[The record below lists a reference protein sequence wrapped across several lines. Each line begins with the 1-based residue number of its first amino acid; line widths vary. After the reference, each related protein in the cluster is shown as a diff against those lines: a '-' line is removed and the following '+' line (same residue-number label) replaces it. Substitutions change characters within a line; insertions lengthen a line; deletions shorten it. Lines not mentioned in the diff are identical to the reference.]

1 MSLIHGIMVGLKEM
15 WAHKMRSFLT
25 MLGVILGV
33 AALAAMFAFME
44 GMIADMEKFIRE
56 TGGVERVTCSS
67 DQIPEDQM
75 PFSGLNRQRR
85 MKDIQALMYNIP
97 EIDEYS
103 PEVTLGRDYPVQYM
117 NKTVRVEVRG
127 VTVGELA
134 LRNYE
139 VEKGRFIC
147 DLDRVERQRV
157 CVLGTYPADELF
169 GQYGDPLGRKIR
181 IGGKNFRVVGV
192 LKHYVAGQGGQNWM
206 NWKNRIVFIPMET
219 TWTVFTH
226 NKDIPALDIQVKDTS
241 KVAEISQRAQQ
252 VLFHTHRHISCLQM
266 RTNEEMVQN
275 FSDRTAAFNITLGI
289 VASISMLVGGIGIM
303 NIMLASLN
311 ERIRE
316 IGIRKAIGAR
326 NIDILSQ
333 VIVEAVL
340 LSVLGGVLGVGVS
353 LLLTKFITFFV
364 KENLSAPIVKPE
376 QLLFAFSVSVVVGIV
391 FGIFPAFKAAS
402 LDPIEALR
410 HE

>member
-1 MSLIHGIMVGLKEM
+1 
-15 WAHKMRSFLT
+15 
-25 MLGVILGV
+25 
-33 AALAAMFAFME
+33 
-44 GMIADMEKFIRE
+44 
-56 TGGVERVTCSS
+56 
-67 DQIPEDQM
+67 
-75 PFSGLNRQRR
+75 
-85 MKDIQALMYNIP
+85 
-97 EIDEYS
+97 
-103 PEVTLGRDYPVQYM
+103 
-117 NKTVRVEVRG
+117 
-127 VTVGELA
+127 
-134 LRNYE
+134 
-139 VEKGRFIC
+139 
-147 DLDRVERQRV
+147 
-157 CVLGTYPADELF
+157 
-169 GQYGDPLGRKIR
+169 
-181 IGGKNFRVVGV
+181 
-192 LKHYVAGQGGQNWM
+192 M

-303 NIMLASLN
+303 NIMLASIN

>member
-1 MSLIHGIMVGLKEM
+1 MSLLHGIMVGCKEM

-33 AALAAMFAFME
+33 AALGAMFAFME
-44 GMIADMEKFIRE
+44 GMIADMQKFIRE

-67 DQIPEDQM
+67 DQIPEDQLA
-75 PFSGLNRQRR
+75 FSSLNRQRR
-85 MKDIQALMYNIP
+85 MKDIAALKSNIP
-97 EIDEYS
+97 DIDEYS
-103 PEVTLGRDYPVQYM
+103 PEVSLGRDYPVQHL

-127 VTVGELA
+127 VTMGELA

-147 DLDRVERQRV
+147 DLDRVNRQRV
-157 CVLGTYPADELF
+157 CVLGTYASDELF
-169 GQYGDPLGRKIR
+169 GSYGDPLGRTVR
-181 IGGKNFRVVGV
+181 IGGKNFKVIGV
-192 LKHYVAGQGGQNWM
+192 LKHYQAGNGGFNFM
-206 NWKNRIVFIPMET
+206 SWKNRIVFIPLET
-219 TWTVFTH
+219 TWMVFTH
-226 NKDIPALDIQVKDTS
+226 NKDITALDIQVKDTT
-241 KVAEISQRAQQ
+241 KVAAISQLAQQ

-266 RTNEEMVQN
+266 RTNEEMVEN
-275 FSDRTAAFNITLGI
+275 FSSRTAAFNITLGI

-303 NIMLASLN
+303 NIMLASIN

-340 LSVLGGVLGVGVS
+340 LSILGGVLGVGVS

-376 QLLFAFSVSVVVGIV
+376 QLLFAFSVSVVVGII
-391 FGIFPAFKAAS
+391 FGIFPAFKAS
-402 LDPIEALR
+402 QLDPIEALR

>member
-1 MSLIHGIMVGLKEM
+1 MGLWHGIVVGCKEM

-33 AALAAMFAFME
+33 AALGAMFAFME
-44 GMIADMEKFIRE
+44 GMINDMQKFIRE

-67 DQIPEDQM
+67 DQIPEAQL
-75 PFSGLNRQRR
+75 PFSSLSRQRR
-85 MKDIQALMYNIP
+85 MKDITALMENVP
-97 EIDEYS
+97 DIDEYS
-103 PEVTLGRDYPVQYM
+103 PEVSLGRDYPIQYL

-134 LRNYE
+134 LRNYD
-139 VEKGRFIC
+139 VSKGRFIC
-147 DLDRVERQRV
+147 DLDRVNRQRV
-157 CVLGTYPADELF
+157 AVIGTYVADELF
-169 GQYGDPLGRKIR
+169 GQYADPLGRNIR
-181 IGGKNFRVVGV
+181 IGTKNFKVVGV
-192 LKHYVAGQGGQNWM
+192 LEHYQAGPMGRNFM
-206 NWKNRIVFIPMET
+206 SWKNRVAFIPLET
-219 TWTVFTH
+219 AWLMFTH
-226 NKDIPALDIQVKDTS
+226 NKDLTALDLQVKDTT
-241 KVAEISQRAQQ
+241 KVAEISQLAKQ
-252 VLFHTHRHISCLQM
+252 VLFHTHRHISCLEL
-266 RTNEEMVQN
+266 RTNEEMVEN
-275 FSDRTAAFNITLGI
+275 FSSRTAAFNITLGI

-303 NIMLASLN
+303 NIMLASIN

-340 LSVLGGVLGVGVS
+340 LSVLGGFLGVAVS
-353 LLLTKFITFFV
+353 LMLTKLITFFV
-364 KENLSAPIVKPE
+364 KSNLSTPIIKPE
-376 QLLFAFSVSVVVGIV
+376 QLLLAFTVSVVVGII
-391 FGIFPAFKAAS
+391 FGIFPAFKAAR

>member
-97 EIDEYS
+97 EIDEFS
-103 PEVTLGRDYPVQYM
+103 PEVSLGRDYPVQYM

-157 CVLGTYPADELF
+157 CVLGTYPSDELF

-181 IGGKNFRVVGV
+181 
-192 LKHYVAGQGGQNWM
+192 
-206 NWKNRIVFIPMET
+206 
-219 TWTVFTH
+219 
-226 NKDIPALDIQVKDTS
+226 
-241 KVAEISQRAQQ
+241 
-252 VLFHTHRHISCLQM
+252 LF
-266 RTNEEMVQN
+266 
-275 FSDRTAAFNITLGI
+275 D
-289 VASISMLVGGIGIM
+289 
-303 NIMLASLN
+303 
-311 ERIRE
+311 
-316 IGIRKAIGAR
+316 
-326 NIDILSQ
+326 
-333 VIVEAVL
+333 
-340 LSVLGGVLGVGVS
+340 
-353 LLLTKFITFFV
+353 
-364 KENLSAPIVKPE
+364 E
-376 QLLFAFSVSVVVGIV
+376 Q
-391 FGIFPAFKAAS
+391 
-402 LDPIEALR
+402 E
-410 HE
+410 